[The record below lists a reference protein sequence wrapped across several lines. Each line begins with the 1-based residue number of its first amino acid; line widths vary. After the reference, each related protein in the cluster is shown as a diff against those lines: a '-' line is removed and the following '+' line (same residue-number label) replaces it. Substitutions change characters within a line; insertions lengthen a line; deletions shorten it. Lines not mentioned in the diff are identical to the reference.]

1 MLKLLK
7 KEFSKFTKS
16 NSKRKKERA
25 NCSFL
30 FSFIYELG
38 TKLLLAKIDQEV
50 APFPLVKF
58 LWYNVDVTNILIY
71 KKVSKAKNVLTEY
84 DNGNY

>member
-1 MLKLLK
+1 M
-7 KEFSKFTKS
+7 
-16 NSKRKKERA
+16 
-25 NCSFL
+25 
-30 FSFIYELG
+30 
-38 TKLLLAKIDQEV
+38 LLAKIDQEV